1 MLELQVVVVQ
11 LARPVELELAPRER
25 LVRLVRRAPRERQ
38 VRLVRRAPR
47 ERQVQQEQPG
57 QRLRAQLALQARP
70 EKV

>member
-1 MLELQVVVVQ
+1 MVVVQ
-11 LARPVELELAPRER
+11 PARPVELELAPRER
-25 LVRLVRRAPRERQ
+25 L

>member
-11 LARPVELELAPRER
+11 LARPVELEL
-25 LVRLVRRAPRERQ
+25 
-38 VRLVRRAPR
+38 APR